1 VTVRSPITFAGVL
14 LENIKFAHTVFAL
27 PFALMAMFLAAASTA
42 QSAGQGDWARRC
54 PHWLVFVLVVGCMVA
69 ARSVAMTANRIHDA
83 GIDARNPRT
92 ADRPMVTGRLSRRA
106 AWAFLL
112 AMSALFLLSC
122 AGFWIAFANP
132 WPTVL
137 FIPAMVV
144 LCGYPFAKR
153 FTSLS
158 HFWLGLA
165 LSLGPVGAWVAT
177 SPATLGVEAI
187 VLSAAVLF
195 WAAGFDILYACQ
207 DVAVDRRERL
217 FAIPARLG
225 VPAALW
231 ISRACHLLAAVLL
244 VMVGRLDG
252 QLGWLYWM
260 GVAMACGLLLVE
272 QSLVRANDLSR
283 VNVAFFAVNG
293 VMSLVLAGLTIADVL
308 LR

>member
-1 VTVRSPITFAGVL
+1 MTERSPIKLAGLL

-27 PFALMAMFLAAASTA
+27 PFALMAMFLAA
-42 QSAGQGDWARRC
+42 GRC
-54 PHWLVFVLVVGCMVA
+54 PHWLVFVLVIACMVA
-69 ARSVAMTANRIHDA
+69 ARSVAMTANRIHDVR
-83 GIDARNPRT
+83 IDGRNPRT
-92 ADRPMVTGRLSRRA
+92 AGRPMVTGRLSRRA
-106 AWAFLL
+106 AWGFLL

-122 AGFWIAFANP
+122 WGFWFAFANP

-137 FIPAMVV
+137 FGPAMIV

-177 SPATLGVEAI
+177 SPATLGVEAMA
-187 VLSAAVLF
+187 LSAAVLF

-207 DVAVDRRERL
+207 DVAVDRKEGL

-231 ISRACHLLAAVLL
+231 ISRGCHLVAGALL
-244 VMVGRLDG
+244 VTVGRLDG
-252 QLGWLYWM
+252 HLGGLYWI
-260 GVAMACGLLLVE
+260 GVALACGLLVVE

-293 VMSLVLAGLTIADVL
+293 AMSLLLAGLTIADIVF
-308 LR
+308 R